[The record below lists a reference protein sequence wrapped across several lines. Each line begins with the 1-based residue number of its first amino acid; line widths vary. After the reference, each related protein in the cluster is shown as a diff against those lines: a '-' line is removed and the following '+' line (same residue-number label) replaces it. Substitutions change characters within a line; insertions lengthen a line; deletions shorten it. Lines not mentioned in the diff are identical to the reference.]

1 VYLLVS
7 FGFCEKQKAV
17 DRQPIRN
24 SLRFMGSKCNEKL
37 KIGFL
42 KIDNAGY
49 TSQVP
54 RKINS
59 AIMGQR
65 PF

>member
-1 VYLLVS
+1 
-7 FGFCEKQKAV
+7 
-17 DRQPIRN
+17 
-24 SLRFMGSKCNEKL
+24 MGSKCNEKL

-59 AIMGQR
+59 VKLDLR

>member
-1 VYLLVS
+1 
-7 FGFCEKQKAV
+7 
-17 DRQPIRN
+17 
-24 SLRFMGSKCNEKL
+24 MGSKCNEKL

>member
-1 VYLLVS
+1 
-7 FGFCEKQKAV
+7 
-17 DRQPIRN
+17 
-24 SLRFMGSKCNEKL
+24 MGSKCNEKL

-54 RKINS
+54 RKIDS
-59 AIMGQR
+59 AKLDQR